1 VLCYDIDIELKECAA
16 DRELQLERIAMLTD
30 SPTLVDRWVSVP
42 RAHETS
48 LCRIS

>member
-1 VLCYDIDIELKECAA
+1 MLFYDIDIELNKFAA
-16 DRELQLERIAMLTD
+16 DRDLQLERIAMLTD
-30 SPTLVDRWVSVP
+30 SPTLVDTLVSVP

>member
-16 DRELQLERIAMLTD
+16 DRRFQLERIAMLTD
-30 SPTLVDRWVSVP
+30 SPTLVDTRVSVP
-42 RAHETS
+42 KAHETS